1 MKETKNNPGGR
12 REGGDGRGLVR
23 KSLLGALDHGWQC
36 ACCSQMP
43 SFLRSK
49 EGFRNPNALKEQ
61 KWKGVRDATSVISA
75 TAPPHTGGRML
86 QTCPHE
92 LDSGCLRGFLHLS
105 QGARVWEQQGV

>member
-61 KWKGVRDATSVISA
+61 KWKGCDFSYLSNRPTPHRKEDAANVS
-75 TAPPHTGGRML
+75 L
-86 QTCPHE
+86 
-92 LDSGCLRGFLHLS
+92 
-105 QGARVWEQQGV
+105 